1 MTKEVKTYKEAFDE
15 LQVIVAEIEQGTIEI
30 DELSEKIKRASKLVA
45 ICQAKLYETEEEVKL
60 MLEKLNEETKTSE
73 EE

>member
-1 MTKEVKTYKEAFDE
+1 MTKEVKNYKEAYDE
-15 LQVIVAEIEQGTIEI
+15 LQAIVAEIEEGTIEI
-30 DELSEKIKRASKLVA
+30 DELSEKIKRASKLVG

-60 MLEKLNEETKTSE
+60 MLEKLNEDTKASE